1 MQNDTFPLVFVLFH
15 FYFTLFDA
23 FFISLYFISLRS
35 VLFDWQ
41 HTGSAADLICETLK
55 KSNEFVYKR
64 RVNPRAKP
72 EKPFKID
79 LPENYK

>member
-1 MQNDTFPLVFVLFH
+1 MDFCQFLICSSHLIS
-15 FYFTLFDA
+15 
-23 FFISLYFISLRS
+23 FFIS
-35 VLFDWQ
+35 Q

-55 KSNEFVYKR
+55 KANEFVYKR

>member
-1 MQNDTFPLVFVLFH
+1 MLAHLYLSILFH
-15 FYFTLFDA
+15 
-23 FFISLYFISLRS
+23 S
-35 VLFDWQ
+35 VLHRFSFHFIPFCFIGQ

-55 KSNEFVYKR
+55 KANEFVYKR